1 MQTLS
6 IDNDFLKIKEQPKI
20 MQICEDAEIIFSD
33 KIKKINQNEWTQDR
47 ALVITPSK
55 IFNIHNKKC
64 KRAIEIKDLEG
75 ISRNVV
81 GKKAEF
87 TIHIAKP
94 EYDYRFNSDK

>member
-1 MQTLS
+1 MEILS
-6 IDNDFLKIKEQPKI
+6 IDNDFLKIKEKPQI
-20 MQICEDAEIIFSD
+20 MQICEEAEIVFSD
-33 KIKKINQNEWTQDR
+33 KIKKINQNDWTQDR

-55 IFNIHNKKC
+55 IYNIHVKKC

-87 TIHIAKP
+87 TLHIAKP

>member
-1 MQTLS
+1 MQTLT
-6 IDNDFLKIKEQPKI
+6 IDNDFLKVKDQPKI
-20 MQICEDAEIIFSD
+20 MEICEKAEILFSD

-47 ALVITPSK
+47 QLVITPTK

-87 TIHIAKP
+87 TIHVAS
-94 EYDYRFNSDK
+94 EYDYRFNSEK